1 MLELLFQSVL
11 GDTFAAG
18 DFLICTAASLVLG
31 AVIALGYMFRN
42 RYTASFVMTLALLP
56 AIVQMVI
63 VMVNGNLGV
72 GVAVAG
78 TFSLVR
84 FRSVPGNARE
94 IGSVFLSMAVGLATG
109 MGYLG
114 IAAVF
119 TVIMVLFSLLY
130 TVIGFGKA
138 DIADRD
144 LKITLP
150 ENIDYSELFDDLFQ
164 QYTKKTELVRVRTTN
179 MGSLY
184 QLQYRIRLR
193 DPKDTKELIDALRC
207 RNGNL
212 DISCTVAAYNRE
224 EL

>member
-1 MLELLFQSVL
+1 MPDFIFSSVL
-11 GDTFAAG
+11 RDSVTPAAF
-18 DFLICTAASLVLG
+18 FLCTAVSLVLG
-31 AVIALGYMFRN
+31 ALTAAGYMFRN
-42 RYTASFVMTLALLP
+42 HYSKSFVVTLALLP

-63 VMVNGNLGV
+63 FMVNGNLGV

-84 FRSVPGNARE
+84 FRSVPGSARE

-114 IAAVF
+114 IAACF
-119 TVIMVLFSLLY
+119 TVIMVAFSLLY
-130 TVIGFGKA
+130 TLVGFGEGNRA
-138 DIADRD
+138 ARE

-150 ENIDYSELFDDLFQ
+150 ENVDYSELFDDLFEKYAKNVQ
-164 QYTKKTELVRVRTTN
+164 LLKVRTTN

-184 QLQYRIRLR
+184 QLVYRLELR
-193 DPKDTKELIDALRC
+193 DDKQLKEFLDALRC

-212 DISCTVAAYNRE
+212 DISCAVPELGRE